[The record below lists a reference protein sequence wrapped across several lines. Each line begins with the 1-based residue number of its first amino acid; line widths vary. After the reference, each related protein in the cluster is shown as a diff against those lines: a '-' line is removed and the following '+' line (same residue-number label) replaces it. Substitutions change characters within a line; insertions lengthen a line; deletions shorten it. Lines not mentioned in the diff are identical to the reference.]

1 MNEST
6 NRHDR
11 RTTLLLDQ
19 LRGARAPIGLGDLM
33 QRAKLHPGERTEV
46 KRVLRDLARE
56 GLVTKDGKRYAV
68 PAPPP
73 AAEPERRNRTAAV
86 LAPAVPA
93 LGRKRGILGTLTRHR
108 DGYGFVARI
117 DRQGEDVFV
126 PPGEAQKAL
135 DGDLVRI
142 EIVPAPR
149 GRTMGRIVEVVERRR
164 RWLLGTYHARGA
176 SSFVLPADDDLEG
189 EVAVGPTD
197 LAQDGEVVKV
207 ALEPGTGR
215 LAGQVVERVGRPG
228 DPRVEVLKVSYA
240 KGFSDLFPDEV
251 QAAAE
256 AVPDRVREEDR
267 AGRRDLTAMR
277 LVTID
282 GEDARDFDD
291 AVHVERVEG
300 KGKARYRAVVAI
312 ADVAHYVRAGS
323 ALDAEALRRG
333 TSVYFP
339 AQVLPMLPER
349 LSNGICSLN
358 PEVDRLCMVAD
369 LLIDDRGEPVSA
381 ELYPGVM
388 RSVARCTY
396 TEVARV
402 LDGEK
407 LPHREAFRKEFELM
421 AELQTKLTAMRAR
434 RGAIDFDLPES
445 KIVLA
450 EDGTVA
456 AIERRPR
463 NRAHRIVEELMLG
476 ANEAVA
482 RHFAEREGGTVYR
495 VHGQPDAE
503 KLEKFRKLAETHGF
517 QAAEGEMGPKEL
529 NRLLHAFEGH
539 AQQRALNQLLL
550 RAMMQAIYTAENIG
564 HYGLGAEHYLHFTS
578 PIRRYPD
585 LMVHRLLKAEW
596 AKAQGSE
603 RSGRSARGE
612 RGAARSS
619 REREGR
625 DGEREVVPSPARLE
639 EIAVLCSERE
649 RASMQA
655 EREIASFYAALFMQ
669 DKVGQRFRGVVASV
683 VEFGLFVEVEPWLVE
698 GLVKAEDLGDDWEL
712 DLDLHA
718 LVQRRSGRAFRV
730 GDRVEVELT
739 ASSPARRQIDLALVE
754 QGKALAAAPGE
765 RSERRAGGE
774 RRTPRSGLV
783 QSPHRRGL
791 AERDEKRGGRK
802 PQGAR
807 GGPAKKPGGGRPG
820 KPKGRRRGR

>member
-1 MNEST
+1 MSEST
-6 NRHDR
+6 SRRDR
-11 RTTLLLDQ
+11 RTTLLLEQ
-19 LRGARAPIGLGDLM
+19 LREARTPIGLGEIM

-46 KRVLRDLARE
+46 KRALRELAHE
-56 GLVTKDGKRYAV
+56 GAVTKDGKRYAL

-73 AAEPERRNRTAAV
+73 EPERRNRTAAA
-86 LAPAVPA
+86 LAPAAPA

-142 EIVPAPR
+142 EVVPAPR

-176 SSFVLPADDDLEG
+176 SSFVVPADDDLEG
-189 EVAVGPTD
+189 YVAVGPTD
-197 LAQDGEVVKV
+197 LAEDGEVVKV
-207 ALEPGTGR
+207 ALEPGSGK

-251 QAAAE
+251 RAE
-256 AVPDRVREEDR
+256 AEEVPDHVREEDR
-267 AGRRDLTAMR
+267 AGRRDLTGLR

-312 ADVAHYVRAGS
+312 ADVSHYVRAGS

-358 PEVDRLCMVAD
+358 PAVDRLCMVAD

-381 ELYPGVM
+381 ELYPAVM
-388 RSVARCTY
+388 RSAARCTY

-407 LPHREAFRKEFELM
+407 LPHREGFRKEFELM
-421 AELQTKLTAMRAR
+421 AELQAKLTAMRAR

-450 EDGTVA
+450 DDGRVT

-463 NRAHRIVEELMLG
+463 NRAHRIVEELMLA

-482 RHFAEREGGTVYR
+482 RHSADRDRGTVFR
-495 VHGQPDAE
+495 VHGEPDVE

-517 QAAEGEMGPKEL
+517 QATEGALGPKEL
-529 NRLLHAFEGH
+529 NRLLHAMEGH
-539 AQQRALNQLLL
+539 PQQRALNQLLL
-550 RAMMQAIYTAENIG
+550 RAMMQAIYTSENIG
-564 HYGLGAEHYLHFTS
+564 HFGLGAEHYLHFTS

-596 AKAQGSE
+596 GSAEGSE
-603 RSGRSARGE
+603 RSGSSARGE
-612 RGAARSS
+612 RSAGKGN
-619 REREGR
+619 RERGGR
-625 DGEREVVPSPARLE
+625 DGGREATPSAARLE

-649 RASMQA
+649 RAAMQA
-655 EREIASFYAALFMQ
+655 EREIASFYAAVFMQ
-669 DKVGQRFRGVVASV
+669 DKVGQRFGGVVASV

-739 ASSPARRQIDLALVE
+739 AASPARRQIDLALVE
-754 QGKALAAAPGE
+754 QGKALAAGADERRPKRTPRDALVARPQRGGKPGHE
-765 RSERRAGGE
+765 EKRRAGK
-774 RRTPRSGLV
+774 RAPP
-783 QSPHRRGL
+783 QPKRRG
-791 AERDEKRGGRK
+791 KS
-802 PQGAR
+802 
-807 GGPAKKPGGGRPG
+807 
-820 KPKGRRRGR
+820 RRR